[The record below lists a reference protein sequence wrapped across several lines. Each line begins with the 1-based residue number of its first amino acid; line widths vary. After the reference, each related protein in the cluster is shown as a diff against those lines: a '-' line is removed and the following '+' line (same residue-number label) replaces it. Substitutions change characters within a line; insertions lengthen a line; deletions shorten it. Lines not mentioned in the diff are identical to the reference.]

1 MSSLSKIDLSNQ
13 QEINKGYSPE
23 KKYKLVDDK
32 AYFLKVSPLSFT
44 ERKQLELKYLSDLS
58 CKTLKRA
65 QLLDVAFEKNHILS
79 LYDWIDGED
88 FRDVADRLT
97 SQELYQYGVQAGQ
110 MLTIIHDISIDEE
123 RPDWARHYKAK
134 IDRKIE
140 AFNQVKELFPDGDV
154 FIDFIMNNKH
164 LLDNRPQSLC
174 HGDYHVGN
182 LMIKKT
188 SKELVIIDF
197 GSLEIG
203 DPIEEFNRM
212 IWNAQLS
219 EEFATGFI
227 HGYFKGKE
235 IPENFWGLMGLYMA
249 TDVIGSIPWAVPFGD
264 EQVKTMLTRAEAVLA
279 WYQNFDTIMPS
290 FYQG

>member
-1 MSSLSKIDLSNQ
+1 MLSLSTINLSNQ
-13 QEINKGYSPE
+13 QEIKKGYSPE

-32 AYFLKVSPLSFT
+32 AYFLKVSPLSFK
-44 ERKQLELKYLSDLS
+44 ERKHLEMKYLSDLPD
-58 CKTLKRA
+58 KTLQRA
-65 QLLDVAFEKNHILS
+65 QLLDVTFEKNHILS

-97 SQELYQYGVQAGQ
+97 SQELYDYGLQAGSY
-110 MLTIIHDISIDEE
+110 LREIHSLPIDEK
-123 RPDWARHYKAK
+123 PSDWASHYKAK
-134 IDRKIE
+134 IERKIT
-140 AFNQVKELFPDGDV
+140 AFNEVKTLYPKGGI
-154 FIDFIMNNKH
+154 FIEFIKKQQH
-164 LLDNRPQSLC
+164 LLDNRPQRLC

-182 LMIKKT
+182 LMIENA

-203 DPIEEFNRM
+203 DPYEEFNRM

-219 EEFATGFI
+219 EEFATGVI

-235 IPENFWGLMGLYMA
+235 IPENFWRLMALYMA

-264 EQVKTMLTRAEAVLA
+264 EQVQTMLTRAEAVLA
-279 WYQNFDTIMPS
+279 WYQNFDTIIPS

>member
-1 MSSLSKIDLSNQ
+1 MTLLTTINLSHQ
-13 QEINKGYSPE
+13 QEITKGYSPE

-58 CKTLKRA
+58 SKTLKRA

-97 SQELYQYGVQAGQ
+97 SQELYQYGVQAGL
-110 MLTIIHDISIDEE
+110 MLKIIHDIPIDEK
-123 RPDWARHYKAK
+123 PSDWASHFKAK

-164 LLDNRPQSLC
+164 LLDNRPQRLC

-182 LMIKKT
+182 LMIENG

-219 EEFATGFI
+219 EEFATGVI
-227 HGYFKGKE
+227 HGYFKGRQ
-235 IPENFWGLMGLYMA
+235 IPENFWGLMALYMA

-264 EQVKTMLTRAEAVLA
+264 EQVRTMLTRAETVVA
-279 WYQNFDTIMPS
+279 WYQNFDKTIPS